1 MTKCNKTLLI
11 ICLVLVFSIS
21 ITFAFVSLNYSV
33 NAEELTN
40 NSVLNFNQIANYYTL
55 NNDYYSFTASSVGGY
70 SYNISLKNQSVWWA
84 RFNVTSSVLD
94 ISHKYY
100 ISQSNDKNLLINY
113 YNNSTSTPEL
123 IGSLSSGNSV
133 IVSSVNDLGISFD
146 TSNASV
152 FPLNFNLMLIDLT
165 QTFGAGNEPT
175 NVHEFKSYFNNDYY
189 PYTSSTLISL
199 STLDAYTNG
208 VNDTLSNLTYSFTAV
223 DSYNRI
229 TNANVKINNI
239 SYDSTLNKTTLGA
252 DFVSLGVPGSTQNGV
267 LYFPFSTTLNAGDTI
282 SLTGYYGY
290 AVFGSGSYSVD
301 IVIVNGDSYSIID
314 TSTKTGSTINDLK
327 YIDNLKFTLPYSCSG
342 IYFICEGAGVYVSNF
357 TISLQVFNFQ
367 SLINDAYKSG
377 QDSVDTAAIES
388 EAYQKGKQDGI
399 ALKGDNVW
407 SNANEFIKNIF
418 VGIFDILSIEFL
430 PNVSL
435 GTFVVI
441 PLIFSVLFFIVKVSK
456 GGGD

>member
-1 MTKCNKTLLI
+1 MTKSNKTLLI
-11 ICLVLVFSIS
+11 ISLVLVFSIS
-21 ITFAFVSLNYSV
+21 ITISFVSLHNSV
-33 NAEELTN
+33 HAEELTN
-40 NSVLNFNQIANYYTL
+40 NSVLNFNQLVLNANINRT
-55 NNDYYSFTASSVGGY
+55 YSKS
-70 SYNISLKNQSVWWA
+70 
-84 RFNVTSSVLD
+84 NVTPITNTNLNIVN
-94 ISHKYY
+94 HKFY
-100 ISQSNDKNLLINY
+100 IHFNKITEGIVAIG
-113 YNNSTSTPEL
+113 YNNGTSNVDLTAPSTT
-123 IGSLSSGNSV
+123 G
-133 IVSSVNDLGISFD
+133 SFD
-146 TSNASV
+146 YFFTIPKTNYFSV
-152 FPLNFNLMLIDLT
+152 YSVVDNLSITNFNIIDLT
-165 QTFGAGNEPT
+165 QCFGAGNEPI
-175 NVHEFKSYFNNDYY
+175 NVADFKSYFNNDYY
-189 PYTSSTLISL
+189 AYTSSTLISL

-239 SYDSTLNKTTLGA
+239 SYDSTLNKTTLGS

-327 YIDNLKFTLPYSCSG
+327 YVDNLSFTLPYSCSG

-367 SLINDAYKSG
+367 SLINDAYKAG
-377 QDSVDTAAIES
+377 QDSVDTASIES
-388 EAYQKGKQDGI
+388 EAYQKGKQEGI

-407 SNANEFIKNIF
+407 SNANEFIKNVF
-418 VGIFDILSIEFL
+418 VGIFDILSIELL

-441 PLIFSVLFFIVKVSK
+441 PLVFSVLFFIVKVAK
-456 GGGD
+456 GGD

>member
-1 MTKCNKTLLI
+1 MTKVNKTLLI

-21 ITFAFVSLNYSV
+21 ITISFVSLHNSV
-33 NAEELTN
+33 NAESLSN
-40 NSVLNFNQIANYYTL
+40 NSVLNFNQLVNYDNINGREIYGL
-55 NNDYYSFTASSVGGY
+55 SASSSSNG
-70 SYNISLKNQSVWWA
+70 I
-84 RFNVTSSVLD
+84 FVTGT
-94 ISHKYY
+94 KT
-100 ISQSNDKNLLINY
+100 
-113 YNNSTSTPEL
+113 STSTSYWPITISNIVPNHKYVVL
-123 IGSLSSGNSV
+123 NPSSDSISTFIDVNDSGYKTYSNQIFTVNSIITSVYFSV
-133 IVSSVNDLGISFD
+133 IVPNGTAVKSYFH
-146 TSNASV
+146 
-152 FPLNFNLMLIDLT
+152 LNIIDLT
-165 QTFGAGNEPT
+165 QCFGAGNEPT
-175 NVHEFKSYFNNDYY
+175 SVAQFKTYFNSDYY
-189 PYTSSTLISL
+189 AYTTSTLISL
-199 STLDAYTNG
+199 STLDAYLNG
-208 VNDTLSNLTYSFTAV
+208 VNDTLSNLSYSFTAV

-229 TNANVKINNI
+229 TNANVKINNK
-239 SYDSTLNKTTLGA
+239 SYDSTLNKTTLGS

-282 SLTGYYGY
+282 SLSGYYGY

-301 IVIVNGDSYSIID
+301 IVVVNGDSYSIID

-327 YIDNLKFTLPYSCSG
+327 YINNLSFTLPYSCSG
-342 IYFICEGAGVYVSNF
+342 IYFICEGAGIYVSNF

-367 SLINDAYKSG
+367 TLINDAYQAGK
-377 QDSVDTAAIES
+377 DSVDTATIES